1 MVTPTQESPHRQLLE
16 ELVHRYTSELARFA
30 RARVKDPD
38 VADDLV
44 QLTFIAAWDAIGRYA
59 NESSHRTWLFAI
71 LKHKLADHYR
81 KQYREAK
88 HLSGMADADDERLD
102 GICDV
107 QGDRTH
113 KPPDAE
119 EFLLAAEDRRNERMD
134 RALRACLDS
143 LPDHWRSAVE
153 MKFLLDR
160 DATEICAA
168 LGISATNY
176 WQQIHRAKLRL
187 RSCIEGLLGTSEN

>member
-1 MVTPTQESPHRQLLE
+1 MATETDGAVRKTLLE
-16 ELVHRYTSELARFA
+16 QLVRAHTSELARFA

-44 QLTFIAAWDAIGRYA
+44 QMTFIAAWDSIGRYA
-59 NESSHRTWLFAI
+59 HESSHRTWLFAI

-88 HLSGMADADDERLD
+88 HLSGAGEGSDEQLM

-107 QGDRTH
+107 QGNWTH
-113 KPPDAE
+113 QPHNTED
-119 EFLLAAEDRRNERMD
+119 FLVPAEDQRKERLD

-143 LPDHWRSAVE
+143 LPAHWRSAVE

-160 DATEICAA
+160 DAKEICAT
-168 LGISATNY
+168 LGISDTNY

-187 RSCIEGLLGTSEN
+187 RGCIEGLLGTSEN

>member
-1 MVTPTQESPHRQLLE
+1 MATRTEEGTYRKLLE
-16 ELVHRYTSELARFA
+16 QLVKKHTSELARFA

-81 KQYREAK
+81 KQYREAR
-88 HLSGMADADDERLD
+88 HLSGAADADDERLM
-102 GICDV
+102 GICDL
-107 QGDRTH
+107 QGNWTH
-113 KPPDAE
+113 RPHE
-119 EFLLAAEDRRNERMD
+119 AEDFLIPAEDQRNERLD

-143 LPDHWRSAVE
+143 LPPHWRSAVE

-160 DATEICAA
+160 DAKEICAA
-168 LGISATNY
+168 LGISDTNY

-187 RSCIEGLLGTSEN
+187 RGCIEGLLGASEN